1 MLRLLDSA
9 TQLRDATGYDF
20 GSNAPSPSY
29 GGAFRRRLETIIE

>member
-20 GSNAPSPSY
+20 GSHSGGAKPSY
-29 GGAFRRRLETIIE
+29 GEESIVGVWRP